1 MIARRL
7 TQLIEEHSEDL
18 ARGLLRKI
26 QNSEEM
32 PDFKKVPAFELQE
45 RTFEIYRNLSDWLV
59 NKTEKDIERTYT
71 EIAMRRMAQG
81 VAFSQFFCALVST
94 KEQLW
99 EFLQDERLEEKFVNI
114 YGELQLIRQVDR
126 FFDRALYYAS
136 RAYEQREAERRALTH
151 CGAR

>member
-7 TQLIEEHSEDL
+7 TQLIEEHSDGL
-18 ARGLLRKI
+18 ARGLLRRI

-32 PDFKKVPAFELQE
+32 LDFKKVPAFELQE

-114 YGELQLIRQVDR
+114 YGELQLIRQVDH
-126 FFDRALYYAS
+126 FFDRALYYAA
-136 RAYEQREAERRALTH
+136 RAYEREAERRALTH

>member
-1 MIARRL
+1 MIALRL
-7 TQLIEEHSEDL
+7 TQLIEEHSNDL

-114 YGELQLIRQVDR
+114 YGELHLIRQVDH
-126 FFDRALYYAS
+126 FFDRALYYAA
-136 RAYEQREAERRALTH
+136 RAYEREAARRAATH